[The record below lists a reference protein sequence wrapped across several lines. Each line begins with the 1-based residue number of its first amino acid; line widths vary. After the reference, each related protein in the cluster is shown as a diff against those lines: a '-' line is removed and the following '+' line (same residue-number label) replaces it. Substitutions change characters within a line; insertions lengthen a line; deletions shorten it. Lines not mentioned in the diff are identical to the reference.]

1 MADIRPKQ
9 RDDQSAEQSTAAGK
23 VANLREVPPDQAR
36 EAPADPPN
44 PALDDAKQK
53 ANPDPSSPKPR
64 PRRLRR
70 ILLFLGPLLL
80 AVAGL
85 YFYLS
90 GGRYVSTDNAY
101 VRADKLNVATDVS
114 GIVAAIAV
122 TENQRVE
129 RDEILFRLDDEPY
142 RIALAGADAQLGVV
156 RTEIAT
162 LQASYRQSLAQIAQ
176 ARTDVVFYQTSYERQ
191 QDLSKRGVSSQATL
205 DQVKRDL
212 DTARERV
219 TVAERQ
225 AEAALAQLGGK
236 ADDEP
241 RSYPRFQQIQAQVDK
256 AKRDLSRTVIR
267 APMAGIV
274 TNVNALQVG
283 QYLPAAQAGFSL
295 VATDHVWIEANP
307 KETDLTYM
315 KPGDPATVTID
326 TYPNREW
333 SAKVASLSPA
343 TGAEFS
349 VLPAQN
355 ASGNWVKVVQR
366 VAIRLQVDVPP
377 DAPPLRSGMSANVDV
392 DTGHSRSLAGLIDNL
407 RHSVGL

>member
-1 MADIRPKQ
+1 MPAANRSTLGRRIMADVRQKHSG
-9 RDDQSAEQSTAAGK
+9 DAEPSTTDGRN
-23 VANLREVPPDQAR
+23 VAKLREVQPGKGR
-36 EAPADPPN
+36 EASPETPQPASDASARNPQETDSPP
-44 PALDDAKQK
+44 PR
-53 ANPDPSSPKPR
+53 R

-70 ILLFLGPLLL
+70 VLLLLGPVFAIAAGFHLYL
-80 AVAGL
+80 A
-85 YFYLS
+85 

-101 VRADKLNVATDVS
+101 VRADKLNVSTDVS
-114 GIVAAIAV
+114 GIVAEIPV
-122 TENQRVE
+122 TENQHV
-129 RDEILFRLDDEPY
+129 DKDQVLFRLDDMPF
-142 RIALAGADAQLGVV
+142 RTVLAGAEAQLGVV
-156 RTEIAT
+156 QSEIAT
-162 LQASYRQSLAQIAQ
+162 LQANYRQSLAQIEQ
-176 ARTDVVFYQTSYERQ
+176 ARTDIAFYQTSFERQ
-191 QDLSKRGVSSQATL
+191 QDLNKRGVSSQAAL

-241 RSYPRFQQIQAQVDK
+241 RNYPRVQQIQAQVDK

-315 KPGDPATVTID
+315 KPGDSATVTID

-333 SAKVASLSPA
+333 SAKVVSLSPA
-343 TGAEFS
+343 TG
-349 VLPAQN
+349 
-355 ASGNWVKVVQR
+355 
-366 VAIRLQVDVPP
+366 
-377 DAPPLRSGMSANVDV
+377 
-392 DTGHSRSLAGLIDNL
+392 
-407 RHSVGL
+407 

>member
-1 MADIRPKQ
+1 MADVRQ
-9 RDDQSAEQSTAAGK
+9 MHREDAEPMTADGRNIAKLRK
-23 VANLREVPPDQAR
+23 VQPEKVR
-36 EAPADPPN
+36 EASPDGPQPAS
-44 PALDDAKQK
+44 DAS
-53 ANPDPSSPKPR
+53 ARNPDETDSPPPPR

-70 ILLFLGPLLL
+70 VLLLLGPVLMI
-80 AVAGL
+80 AAGVHL
-85 YFYLS
+85 YLT

-114 GIVAAIAV
+114 GIVAEIPV
-122 TENQRVE
+122 SENQQVE
-129 RDEILFRLDDEPY
+129 KDQVLFRLDDMPY
-142 RIALAGADAQLGVV
+142 RTVLAGAEAQLGVV
-156 RTEIAT
+156 QSEIAT
-162 LQASYRQSLAQIAQ
+162 LQANYRQSLAQIEQ
-176 ARTDVVFYQTSYERQ
+176 ARTDIAFYQTSFERQ
-191 QDLSKRGVSSQATL
+191 QDLNRRGVSSQAAL

-241 RSYPRFQQIQAQVDK
+241 RNYPRFKQVQASVDK
-256 AKRDLSRTVIR
+256 AKRDLARTTVHS
-267 APMAGIV
+267 PMAGIV

-283 QYLPAAQAGFSL
+283 QYLQAAQAGFSL
-295 VATDHVWIEANP
+295 VATGHVWVEANP
-307 KETDLTYM
+307 KETDLTYLQ
-315 KPGDPATVTID
+315 PGDPARVTID
-326 TYPNREW
+326 TYPDREW
-333 SAKVASLSPA
+333 TAKVVSVSPA

-366 VAIRLQVDVPP
+366 VAIRLELEVPH

-392 DTGHSRSLAGLIDNL
+392 DTGHTRSLAGLVESV